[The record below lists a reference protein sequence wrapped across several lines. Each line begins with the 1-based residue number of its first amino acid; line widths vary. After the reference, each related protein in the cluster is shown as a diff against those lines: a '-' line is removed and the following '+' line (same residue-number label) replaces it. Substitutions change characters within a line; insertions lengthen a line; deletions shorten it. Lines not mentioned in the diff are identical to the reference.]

1 MNNHDTTVSTE
12 ELLRQMSLARQAVEN
27 ARQLAQLAQLHVS
40 AAHLRRTK
48 RTIET
53 SRERSDAI
61 TRYQLTV
68 PGPEMD

>member
-27 ARQLAQLAQLHVS
+27 ARQLAQLHVS